1 MAVSSQRRQMP
12 LRTGGY
18 LFSMAICKIN
28 LPDEIYK
35 AIEKLSDKTDEVIKS
50 TLEEGGKVALDITK
64 GNLRKS
70 VTNSS
75 KRMTGELVDSL
86 GMTKVRINSKGIHN
100 IKIGFNEP
108 RRKQYRAKKKRSY
121 NLITNALIAG
131 VLEYGKSGQ
140 QPRPFLKPSKS
151 KSKKACVEAM
161 KRKLDEEVGKL
172 GVK

>member
-1 MAVSSQRRQMP
+1 MS

-18 LFSMAICKIN
+18 PFNMAICKLK

-35 AIEKLSDKTDEVIKS
+35 AIEKLSSKTDDVLKS
-50 TLEEGGKVALDITK
+50 TLEAGGKVALDITK
-64 GNLRKS
+64 SNLRRS

-75 KRMTGELVDSL
+75 KRMTGEHVGSL
-86 GMTKVRINSKGIHN
+86 GMTKVRVNNKGVHN

-108 RRKQYRAKKKRSY
+108 RRKQYRVKKKRSY

-140 QPRPFLKPSKS
+140 HPRPFLKPAKS

-161 KRKLDEEVGKL
+161 KQKFDEEMAK
-172 GVK
+172 

>member
-12 LRTGGY
+12 LRMGGY
-18 LFSMAICKIN
+18 RFSMAICKIN

-75 KRMTGELVDSL
+75 KRMTGELVKSL
-86 GMTKVRINSKGIHN
+86 GMSRVRVNKKGIHN

-108 RRKQYRAKKKRSY
+108 RKKQYKAKKKRSY

-140 QPRPFLKPSKS
+140 APRPFLKPAKS
-151 KSKKACVEAM
+151 KCKKLCVEAM
-161 KRKLDEEVGKL
+161 KQKLDEEISKL

>member
-1 MAVSSQRRQMP
+1 MAVSNPRHQMP

-64 GNLRKS
+64 SNLRKS

-75 KRMTGELVDSL
+75 KRMTGELVKSL
-86 GMTKVRINSKGIHN
+86 GMSKVRVNKKGIHN

-108 RRKQYRAKKKRSY
+108 RKKQYKAKKKRSY

-131 VLEYGKSGQ
+131 VLEYGKSSQ
-140 QPRPFLKPSKS
+140 APRPFLKPAKS
-151 KSKKACVEAM
+151 KCKKLCVEAM
-161 KRKLDEEVGKL
+161 KQKFDEEISKL

>member
-1 MAVSSQRRQMP
+1 M
-12 LRTGGY
+12 GGY
-18 LFSMAICKIN
+18 LFSMAVCKVN

-35 AIEKLSDKTDEVIKS
+35 AIEKLSSNTDKVIKS
-50 TLEEGGKVALDITK
+50 TLEAGGKVALDITK
-64 GNLRKS
+64 SNLRRS

-75 KRMTGELVDSL
+75 KRMTGELVGSL
-86 GMTKVRINSKGIHN
+86 GMSKVRINSKGIHN

-108 RRKQYRAKKKRSY
+108 RKKQYKAKKKRSY

-140 QPRPFLKPSKS
+140 HPRPFLKPAKS
-151 KSKKACVEAM
+151 KSKKACIEAM
-161 KRKLDEEVGKL
+161 KQKFDEEISKL

>member
-1 MAVSSQRRQMP
+1 MVSNQRHQVS
-12 LRTGGY
+12 LRMDGY
-18 LFSMAICKIN
+18 LFSMAVCKVN

-35 AIEKLSDKTDEVIKS
+35 AIEKLSSNTDKVIKS
-50 TLEEGGKVALDITK
+50 TLEAGGKVALDITK
-64 GNLRKS
+64 SNLRRS

-75 KRMTGELVDSL
+75 KRMTGELVGSL
-86 GMTKVRINSKGIHN
+86 GMSKVRINNKGIHN

-108 RRKQYRAKKKRSY
+108 RKKQYKAKKKRSY

-140 QPRPFLKPSKS
+140 HPRPFLKPSKS

-161 KRKLDEEVGKL
+161 RRKFDEEVGKL